1 MSGTASSPSQHCQQA
16 FKVYVDHYG
25 LDSKMTHGCQ
35 HQGHQGCPD
44 IVSIKVGTNLRMGRF
59 ETEGENR

>member
-44 IVSIKVGTNLRMGRF
+44 IVSIKVGTNGQI
-59 ETEGENR
+59 